1 MSDIKIY
8 HNPRCSKSRQT
19 KAILDEK
26 KLEYQVVQYL
36 EQPPSEQELA
46 DILNMLGKSALE
58 LVRTGEALFKE
69 LGLSKTDDRTDEQW
83 IKIMV
88 GNPKLIERPIV
99 VTKGKAALGR
109 PPEGVLE
116 IL

>member
-19 KAILDEK
+19 KVILDGK
-26 KLEYQVVQYL
+26 NLEYQVIEYL
-36 EQPPSEQELA
+36 DQPPSEQELV
-46 DILNMLGKSALE
+46 DILKMLGKPALE
-58 LVRTGEALFKE
+58 LVRTGEAMFKE
-69 LGLSKTDDRTDEQW
+69 LGLSKTDDLTDEQW

-88 GNPKLIERPIV
+88 GNPKLIERPIIV
-99 VTKGKAALGR
+99 ADGKAALGR

>member
-1 MSDIKIY
+1 MSEIKIY

-19 KAILDEK
+19 KAILDENN
-26 KLEYQVVQYL
+26 LEYQVIQYL
-36 EQPPSEQELA
+36 DQPPSKQELA
-46 DILNMLGKSALE
+46 DILSMLDKSPLE
-58 LVRTGEALFKE
+58 VIRTGEALFKE

-88 GNPKLIERPIV
+88 DNPRLIERPIV